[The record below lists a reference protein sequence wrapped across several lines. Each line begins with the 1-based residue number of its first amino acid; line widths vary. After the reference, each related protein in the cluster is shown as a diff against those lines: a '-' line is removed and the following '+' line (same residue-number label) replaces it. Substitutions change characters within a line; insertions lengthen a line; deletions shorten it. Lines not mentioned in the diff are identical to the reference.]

1 MTAGGHRHWAEI
13 GESTS
18 ARGIRFLY
26 GVHRWLG
33 RWPFRLCMSPV
44 LLVHWATNRTARQAS
59 LQYLQRLHAHGG
71 VFAREP
77 GWRESLRHFGL
88 FAETMLDKLLALG
101 GRYPIERVR
110 IRRQAML
117 AQIAS
122 GQGGVIVTAHTG
134 CLELCQVLA
143 DLVPGFRVTALV
155 HTAHAERFNRLS
167 GRLRPQ
173 GGVRLM
179 QVAELDA
186 GTAMLLGERVAKGEF
201 VAIAGDRV
209 PVRGGGRTVQA
220 VFLGHDAPFPVGP
233 YVLAAALECPL
244 FTMSCLHAGDG
255 YAMDFER
262 FADRIVLPRAS
273 RHATLAQ
280 LAARFAQTLE
290 AQVCRSPYDWFNF
303 FPFWDQNA
311 PQQDTQRSE

>member
-1 MTAGGHRHWAEI
+1 MTVDGHRHWADI

-18 ARGIRFLY
+18 AWGIRFLY
-26 GVHRWLG
+26 GVHRLLG
-33 RWPFRLCMSPV
+33 RWPFRLCLLPV
-44 LLVHWATNRTARQAS
+44 VAAHWATNRTARQAS
-59 LQYLQRLHAHGG
+59 LQYLRRLHAHAG
-71 VFAREP
+71 VFARAP

-101 GRYPIERVR
+101 GRYPLERVR
-110 IRRQAML
+110 IRREAML

-173 GGVRLM
+173 GSVRLM
-179 QVAELDA
+179 QVAGLDA
-186 GTAMLLGERVAKGEF
+186 GTAMLLGERVARGEF

-209 PVRGGGRTVQA
+209 PLGGGRTVQA
-220 VFLGHDAPFPVGP
+220 AFLGREAPFPVGP
-233 YVLAAALECPL
+233 YVLAAVLECPL

-255 YAMDFER
+255 YALDFER

-273 RHATLAQ
+273 RHATLAG
-280 LAARFAQTLE
+280 LAARFAGTLE
-290 AQVCRSPYDWFNF
+290 EQVRRSPCDWFNF
-303 FPFWDQNA
+303 FPFWDQDA
-311 PQQDTQRSE
+311 SPRDTQRSE